1 MSTPTEGAG
10 TEGESTEADAL
21 PWNRRATPAGQ
32 RPPRSRDFP
41 DPPARRPDTGERGE
55 EEGNRRADREQRGPL
70 LPRPEPPAAEHDE
83 EEQPRSKQHR

>member
-41 DPPARRPDTGERGE
+41 DPSARRPDAGERGE
-55 EEGNRRADREQRGPL
+55 QEGIREGNTGRDRASGGPGIPRRE
-70 LPRPEPPAAEHDE
+70 EPPAADSEDA
-83 EEQPRSKQHR
+83 QLS